1 MLKVYNT
8 LTRKKEVLRANKNK
22 RLNMFVCGPTVYD
35 HAHIGHA
42 RSYIIYDTFVKYLR
56 YKKFNITYL
65 QNITDIDDKI
75 INRAKELNKDPLE
88 LAREFE
94 KSYLEDMRSLN
105 VNSVDIYARASEHI
119 QEIISQIQRLLE
131 KGFAYV
137 AEDGVWF
144 EVSKFSD
151 YGKLSKQNIEELKK
165 HRIEPSPY
173 KKSPNDF
180 SLWKAQKP
188 GEPFWDSPWGKGR
201 PGWHI
206 EDTAIAE
213 KYFGVQYDI
222 HGGGEDLIFPHH
234 EAEIAQME
242 ALSGKSPMVR
252 YWLHNGF
259 LLVNGEKMSKS
270 LKNFVTIKDAL
281 KEWPAPIL
289 RLFFLSTH
297 YRAPV
302 NYSTNALENAKKN
315 YQKIEA
321 FIFRLLTYKNK
332 ISKEN
337 VSLWIKEFS
346 KNFTAA
352 LDDDFN
358 TAQALAEIHNFIK
371 KVNIALDEKKIDEK
385 DARKIYRA
393 LLKIDKI
400 FSLNFDKI
408 KVPKLSKIHL
418 DLIKEREEARARKDY
433 QKADRIREELKKKGI
448 LLEDTEFGVIWKL
461 LKS

>member
-56 YKKFNITYL
+56 YKKFNVTYL

-94 KSYLEDMRSLN
+94 KYYLEDMRSLN

-165 HRIEPSPY
+165 HRIEPSSY

-297 YRAPV
+297 YRAPI
-302 NYSTNALENAKKN
+302 NYSRNALENAKKN

-346 KNFTAA
+346 KNFTDA

-371 KVNIALDEKKIDEK
+371 KANIALDEKKIDEK

-408 KVPKLSKIHL
+408 KVPKLSKIDL
-418 DLIKEREEARARKDY
+418 DLIKEREEARAKKDY
-433 QKADRIREELKKKGI
+433 QKADRIREEFKKKGI